1 MAVILLLFAVLGI
14 APLAIGLALA
24 TPGSRASVPLPILG
38 SVLFCA
44 LAFNL
49 IFFWQ
54 ELWLVIPKAFT
65 PGLHPVLFHN
75 NHEWTG
81 SAPTVELL
89 QGCGALATLT
99 FGLAATGLLAIGS
112 RLSATA
118 RLFCFW
124 MAFQGLSQSL
134 TQLAIGAVVP
144 GNDVG
149 RALTYLGLSLVAHV
163 GLALV
168 TAVAL
173 ALSGI
178 TLARLF
184 PAAAQGEQVAASIG
198 IKLILLAAIL
208 SVALIVPFRIPR
220 TPVETSLIPLI
231 VNIVGA
237 GWTILGFALA
247 GKDGSGDPVRAPLA
261 WPALALVA
269 LLLIFQLILR
279 PGIRF

>member
-24 TPGSRASVPLPILG
+24 AHGSRTSVPLPILG

-49 IFFWQ
+49 VFFWQ

-81 SAPTVELL
+81 SAPTAELL

-99 FGLAATGLLAIGS
+99 LGLAATGLLATGS

-134 TQLAIGAVVP
+134 TQLGIGAVVP

-149 RALTYLGLSLVAHV
+149 RALTYLGLSPLVHV

-168 TAVAL
+168 AAVAL
-173 ALSGI
+173 ALSGT

-184 PAAAQGEQVAASIG
+184 PAAAHGEQVAAPSG
-198 IKLILLAAIL
+198 IKIILLAAIL
-208 SVALIVPFRIPR
+208 SVGLIVPFRIPR
-220 TPVETSLIPLI
+220 NPVETSLIPLI

-237 GWTILGFALA
+237 GWTTLGFALA
-247 GKDGSGDPVRAPLA
+247 RKDGSGDPVRAPLA
-261 WPALALVA
+261 WPSLALFA